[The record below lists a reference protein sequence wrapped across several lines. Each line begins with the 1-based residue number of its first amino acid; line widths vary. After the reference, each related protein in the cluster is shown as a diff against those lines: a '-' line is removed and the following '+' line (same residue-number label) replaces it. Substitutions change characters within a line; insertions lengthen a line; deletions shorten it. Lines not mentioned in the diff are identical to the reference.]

1 MFLAFPISRGYFK
14 HSNALYA
21 FFVFSGFLPAGLIP
35 LFIEAQKLGLY
46 NSRFGYLVI
55 NSLAGAGFFF
65 FVGYIKTIP
74 REIDEAAAMDGCG
87 YVRFIFTMIIPQMKP
102 ALATFGVFGFV
113 AAWNNLILPL
123 VMLSDPGLWPV
134 TRGLFAFFGQYS
146 SQWPV
151 VAAATVIVA
160 IPILIV
166 FVILQRQLVEGVA
179 GGAAAGTQG
188 VTAQT
193 DLEQLHMTEQ
203 QKRALVVRGGW
214 DGHVPIPASDRYA
227 AVLKDDGYAVA
238 VSDTLDSYLDDE
250 LLAATDLIVQCW
262 TMGQITG
269 DQAVGLTNAVRAG
282 TGFAGWHGGIID
294 SFRSETRYQLMT
306 GGQFVHHPREFSTYQ
321 VRPLPPGASGDGRD
335 HAVHRHYRAV
345 LPAHGPGG
353 RGPRRHR
360 LRGRPGSIPNSRG
373 SSCPS
378 RGPVVGARAGSSSPR
393 SDTTSPTSK
402 CPRRTRY

>member
-1 MFLAFPISRGYFK
+1 VISVGFFALPLIYLVLQAFKPYLSFLQDPTGLPHPWTFSNFSQAWTQGDFSTEMLNSILYSVVPDVITLVLGVFLAFPISRGYFK

-179 GGAAAGTQG
+179 GGAATGAQG
-188 VTAQT
+188 V
-193 DLEQLHMTEQ
+193 
-203 QKRALVVRGGW
+203 
-214 DGHVPIPASDRYA
+214 
-227 AVLKDDGYAVA
+227 
-238 VSDTLDSYLDDE
+238 
-250 LLAATDLIVQCW
+250 
-262 TMGQITG
+262 GQG
-269 DQAVGLTNAVRAG
+269 PQVQAV
-282 TGFAGWHGGIID
+282 D
-294 SFRSETRYQLMT
+294 S
-306 GGQFVHHPREFSTYQ
+306 
-321 VRPLPPGASGDGRD
+321 
-335 HAVHRHYRAV
+335 
-345 LPAHGPGG
+345 
-353 RGPRRHR
+353 
-360 LRGRPGSIPNSRG
+360 
-373 SSCPS
+373 
-378 RGPVVGARAGSSSPR
+378 
-393 SDTTSPTSK
+393 
-402 CPRRTRY
+402 

>member
-1 MFLAFPISRGYFK
+1 VISVGFFALPLVYLVLQAFKPYLSFLQDPTGLPHPWTFSNFSTAWSQGNFSTEMVNSLLYSVVPDLITLLLGVFLAFPISRGYFK

-35 LFIEAQKLGLY
+35 LFIESQKLGLY
-46 NSRFGYLVI
+46 NSRLGYLVI
-55 NSLAGAGFFF
+55 TSLAGAGFFF

-74 REIDEAAAMDGCG
+74 REIDEAAALDGCG

-123 VMLSDPGLWPV
+123 VMLSDPNLWPV

-179 GGAAAGTQG
+179 GGAAAGSQG

-193 DLEQLHMTEQ
+193 DLEQLT
-203 QKRALVVRGGW
+203 
-214 DGHVPIPASDRYA
+214 
-227 AVLKDDGYAVA
+227 
-238 VSDTLDSYLDDE
+238 
-250 LLAATDLIVQCW
+250 
-262 TMGQITG
+262 
-269 DQAVGLTNAVRAG
+269 
-282 TGFAGWHGGIID
+282 
-294 SFRSETRYQLMT
+294 
-306 GGQFVHHPREFSTYQ
+306 
-321 VRPLPPGASGDGRD
+321 
-335 HAVHRHYRAV
+335 
-345 LPAHGPGG
+345 
-353 RGPRRHR
+353 
-360 LRGRPGSIPNSRG
+360 
-373 SSCPS
+373 
-378 RGPVVGARAGSSSPR
+378 
-393 SDTTSPTSK
+393 
-402 CPRRTRY
+402 

>member
-1 MFLAFPISRGYFK
+1 VSVQTQTRPQSRPRTETRPQPRLGRFLRVGGTQLVCLVISVGFFALPLVYLVLQAFKPYLSFLQDPTGLPHPWTFSNFSTAWSQWNFSTEMVNSVLYSVVPDLITLVLGVFLAFPISRGYFK

-35 LFIEAQKLGLY
+35 LFIESQKLGLY
-46 NSRFGYLVI
+46 NSRLGYLVI
-55 NSLAGAGFFF
+55 TSLAGAGFFF

-74 REIDEAAAMDGCG
+74 REIDEAAALDGCG

-123 VMLSDPGLWPV
+123 VMLSDPNLWPV

-166 FVILQRQLVEGVA
+166 FVILQRQLVDGVA

-193 DLEQLHMTEQ
+193 DLEQLT
-203 QKRALVVRGGW
+203 
-214 DGHVPIPASDRYA
+214 
-227 AVLKDDGYAVA
+227 
-238 VSDTLDSYLDDE
+238 
-250 LLAATDLIVQCW
+250 
-262 TMGQITG
+262 
-269 DQAVGLTNAVRAG
+269 
-282 TGFAGWHGGIID
+282 
-294 SFRSETRYQLMT
+294 
-306 GGQFVHHPREFSTYQ
+306 
-321 VRPLPPGASGDGRD
+321 
-335 HAVHRHYRAV
+335 
-345 LPAHGPGG
+345 
-353 RGPRRHR
+353 
-360 LRGRPGSIPNSRG
+360 
-373 SSCPS
+373 
-378 RGPVVGARAGSSSPR
+378 
-393 SDTTSPTSK
+393 
-402 CPRRTRY
+402 

>member
-1 MFLAFPISRGYFK
+1 MSVQTQTRPRSRPRTEPRPQPRFGRYLRVGGTQLACLVISVGFFALPLVYLVLQAFKPYLSFLQDPTGLPHPWTFSNFSTAWSQGNFSTEMVNSLLYSVVPDLITLLLGVFLAFPISRGYFK

-35 LFIEAQKLGLY
+35 LFIESQKLGLY
-46 NSRFGYLVI
+46 NSRLGYLVI
-55 NSLAGAGFFF
+55 TSLAGAGFFF

-74 REIDEAAAMDGCG
+74 REIDEAAALDGCG

-123 VMLSDPGLWPV
+123 VMLSDPNLWPV

-193 DLEQLHMTEQ
+193 DLEQL
-203 QKRALVVRGGW
+203 
-214 DGHVPIPASDRYA
+214 S
-227 AVLKDDGYAVA
+227 
-238 VSDTLDSYLDDE
+238 
-250 LLAATDLIVQCW
+250 
-262 TMGQITG
+262 
-269 DQAVGLTNAVRAG
+269 
-282 TGFAGWHGGIID
+282 
-294 SFRSETRYQLMT
+294 
-306 GGQFVHHPREFSTYQ
+306 
-321 VRPLPPGASGDGRD
+321 
-335 HAVHRHYRAV
+335 
-345 LPAHGPGG
+345 
-353 RGPRRHR
+353 
-360 LRGRPGSIPNSRG
+360 
-373 SSCPS
+373 
-378 RGPVVGARAGSSSPR
+378 
-393 SDTTSPTSK
+393 
-402 CPRRTRY
+402 